1 MDTWH
6 IWVILALI
14 LVIVEIFTS
23 GFVVICFA
31 VGAVAAA
38 VASCLSSGIQ
48 GQILWFSVATFLA
61 FIAVRPL
68 LLRSFKKGKSGR
80 KSGIEALEGREAI
93 VTERISYM
101 ENSGRVAIDGD
112 DWKAVATDKDDIIE
126 KGEKVTVTEVDSVI
140 LKVRKKQHS

>member
-80 KSGIEALEGREAI
+80 KSGIEAA
-93 VTERISYM
+93 
-101 ENSGRVAIDGD
+101 A
-112 DWKAVATDKDDIIE
+112 
-126 KGEKVTVTEVDSVI
+126 
-140 LKVRKKQHS
+140 

>member
-1 MDTWH
+1 METWH

-23 GFVVICFA
+23 GFVIICFA
-31 VGAVAAA
+31 VGSVAAA
-38 VASCLSSGIQ
+38 VASCCSSGIE
-48 GQILWFSVATFLA
+48 GQLLWFSVATFLA
-61 FIAVRPL
+61 FITVRPL

-112 DWKAVATDKDDIIE
+112 NWKAVAVDMDEIIE
-126 KGEKVTVTEVDSVI
+126 KGQKVIVTGVDSVI
-140 LKVRKKQHS
+140 LKVRRKEHS

>member
-31 VGAVAAA
+31 VGAAAAA

-68 LLRSFKKGKSGR
+68 LLRSFNKGKSGR

-112 DWKAVATDKDDIIE
+112 DWKAVADDKNEIIE
-126 KGEKVTVTEVDSVI
+126 KGQKVFVTGVDSVI

>member
-1 MDTWH
+1 METWH

-23 GFVVICFA
+23 GFVIICFA
-31 VGAVAAA
+31 VGSAAAA
-38 VASCLSSGIQ
+38 VASCCSSGIE
-48 GQILWFSVATFLA
+48 GQLLWFSVATFLA

-112 DWKAVATDKDDIIE
+112 DWKAVATDRDEIIE
-126 KGEKVTVTEVDSVI
+126 KGQKVIVTGVDSVI
-140 LKVRKKQHS
+140 LKVRRKEHS

>member
-1 MDTWH
+1 METWH

-23 GFVVICFA
+23 GFVIICLA
-31 VGAVAAA
+31 VGSAAAA
-38 VASCLSSGIQ
+38 VASCCSSGIE
-48 GQILWFSVATFLA
+48 GQLLWFSVATFLA

-93 VTERISYM
+93 VTERISYV

-112 DWKAVATDKDDIIE
+112 DWKAVATDRDEIIE
-126 KGEKVTVTEVDSVI
+126 KGQKVIVTGVDSVI
-140 LKVRKKQHS
+140 LKVRRKQHS